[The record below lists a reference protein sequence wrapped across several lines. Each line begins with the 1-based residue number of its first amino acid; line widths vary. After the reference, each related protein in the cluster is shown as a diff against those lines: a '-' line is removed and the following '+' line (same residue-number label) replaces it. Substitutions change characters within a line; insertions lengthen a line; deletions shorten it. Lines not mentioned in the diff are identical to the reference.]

1 MMKCQLVF
9 AEFINRV
16 WGVTIGEF
24 NLVSL
29 CLTSRLE
36 VSYHTVILSL
46 PSFIVG
52 LIYGDI

>member
-1 MMKCQLVF
+1 MMKFQLVF

-36 VSYHTVILSL
+36 VSYHTVI
-46 PSFIVG
+46 
-52 LIYGDI
+52 